1 MRLQQFGLIEIFAL
15 YRVFCF
21 GIEFD
26 SAHFGISRP
35 PLSQQH

>member
-1 MRLQQFGLIEIFAL
+1 
-15 YRVFCF
+15 VFCF